1 MGHLYSSRLEK
12 KAIGLICTASKAGRL
27 LFAGLDETHF
37 TRSATRQAFRRI
49 RTLARERNEI
59 PSYDDLCDDSTI
71 DESARTELRQFEYTW
86 EPTLKRALFLSEN
99 LTRYRKA
106 RLLLDMAEKVTDGLK
121 NQSFD
126 PDKIIRE
133 SQDIID
139 KTRTGKKVPSVSI
152 GGKNDKVLD
161 AVKSALDGK
170 SYRVWPTG
178 FEAFDSVNRGIFEGS
193 YFVLAGDTGGGK
205 CLVGNS
211 LVPTTHGLKTLEEL
225 YTEGL
230 PSQRNG
236 YRRLKTGVATHIHDS
251 RTSHAYTTKGKTIRL
266 TTNYGDEAEG
276 LKEHRLWGVKQGES
290 VARFIALSDIKPGDF
305 LAKAV
310 GSRLFAKEE
319 PTLNV
324 TFDKVQDAR
333 CRQQA
338 KRHPETLT
346 PDLATLLGLYIAEG
360 NCANQTFHNAD
371 PDLMRLFI
379 KLTNKVFGVRY
390 TSDNCRQDK
399 RNAVKAFYL
408 QASIGS
414 FLNAI
419 AGNTTSA
426 FKYVPSV
433 VRCAPEKHQ
442 RNFLR
447 ALFEG
452 DGTIYVYNHGSEK
465 KPTFKLDY
473 DTISKEL
480 ALHVKAMLENMGIGC
495 YFRERSCCAANTED
509 KRVVTAYRITVL
521 PAYYKLF
528 KKRVGF
534 LLPKKQ
540 ALLNEAIAHFET
552 SGCEIFGQNYNRVA
566 NGFINH
572 IPGKELAI
580 KIIERATSLI
590 AQHIDPRTN
599 KSYTLASIGVNGKKN
614 NRWAAYLRAL
624 KKGRVRL
631 TRYMATHYIPDT
643 LLCSPYKHLTK
654 ALRTD
659 SVIQQGLEQLKELA
673 QYKWAVVE
681 TVTRSNSIK
690 PVFDLCVDAFNSYHV
705 NGLVSHN
712 TAMAL
717 QIGNNMADA
726 GAKVGM
732 FSLEMT
738 TDELLLREIARR
750 ANMSMTKLISGQL
763 LRSEK
768 IKAYKKFK
776 EQHRKYQRDD
786 KRITFL
792 APDEDIAIEE
802 ALYMLKPYGY
812 DVIIIDY
819 ITLLKG
825 SGGERQAQ
833 ALSEISRFCKLY
845 AKANKCVVIM
855 LCQFDS
861 KDAVVRY
868 SRAIREHA
876 NNMWVWVRDAKAM
889 ETHILTI
896 MQQKAR
902 NQRMFIFQLYEDFDK
917 MRVKDVPEDYQP
929 PANDSDDR
937 PAKKYANDKRD
948 RGGGSSNK
956 PSPQQ
961 KKRFELQ

>member
-205 CLVGNS
+205 
-211 LVPTTHGLKTLEEL
+211 
-225 YTEGL
+225 
-230 PSQRNG
+230 
-236 YRRLKTGVATHIHDS
+236 
-251 RTSHAYTTKGKTIRL
+251 
-266 TTNYGDEAEG
+266 
-276 LKEHRLWGVKQGES
+276 
-290 VARFIALSDIKPGDF
+290 
-305 LAKAV
+305 
-310 GSRLFAKEE
+310 
-319 PTLNV
+319 
-324 TFDKVQDAR
+324 
-333 CRQQA
+333 
-338 KRHPETLT
+338 
-346 PDLATLLGLYIAEG
+346 
-360 NCANQTFHNAD
+360 
-371 PDLMRLFI
+371 
-379 KLTNKVFGVRY
+379 
-390 TSDNCRQDK
+390 
-399 RNAVKAFYL
+399 
-408 QASIGS
+408 
-414 FLNAI
+414 
-419 AGNTTSA
+419 
-426 FKYVPSV
+426 
-433 VRCAPEKHQ
+433 
-442 RNFLR
+442 
-447 ALFEG
+447 
-452 DGTIYVYNHGSEK
+452 
-465 KPTFKLDY
+465 
-473 DTISKEL
+473 
-480 ALHVKAMLENMGIGC
+480 
-495 YFRERSCCAANTED
+495 
-509 KRVVTAYRITVL
+509 
-521 PAYYKLF
+521 
-528 KKRVGF
+528 
-534 LLPKKQ
+534 
-540 ALLNEAIAHFET
+540 
-552 SGCEIFGQNYNRVA
+552 
-566 NGFINH
+566 
-572 IPGKELAI
+572 
-580 KIIERATSLI
+580 
-590 AQHIDPRTN
+590 
-599 KSYTLASIGVNGKKN
+599 
-614 NRWAAYLRAL
+614 
-624 KKGRVRL
+624 
-631 TRYMATHYIPDT
+631 
-643 LLCSPYKHLTK
+643 
-654 ALRTD
+654 
-659 SVIQQGLEQLKELA
+659 
-673 QYKWAVVE
+673 
-681 TVTRSNSIK
+681 
-690 PVFDLCVDAFNSYHV
+690 
-705 NGLVSHN
+705 

-929 PANDSDDR
+929 PANDNDDR